1 MYKQQLE
8 AGKIVNT
15 HGVRGEVKIQPWANT
30 PDFLTGFKR
39 FFIDGKPVEVISSR
53 VHKDCVITTFEGVD
67 GIEGAM
73 KLKNKVVYIDRN
85 DVSLEEGEHFVSD
98 LIGLTA
104 QEADTGELLG
114 KVTEVISLPAN
125 NVYVISGKREIL
137 VPAVPAFIKEVNLE
151 TGVVRVTLIEGM

>member
-39 FFIDGKPVEVISSR
+39 FFIDGKPVAVKSAR
-53 VHKDCVITTFEGVD
+53 VHKDCVITAFEGVEGID
-67 GIEGAM
+67 GAL

-98 LIGLTA
+98 LIGLSA
-104 QEADTGELLG
+104 VEADTGDILG
-114 KVTEVISLPAN
+114 KITEVISLPAN
-125 NVYVISGKREIL
+125 DVYVISGEREIL
-137 VPAVPAFIKEVNLE
+137 VPAVPEFIKEVNLD
-151 TGVVRVTLIEGM
+151 TGTVRLKLIEGM